1 MERGKFITVE
11 GVDGPDGTAKS
22 GAITFLEGARPQ
34 IQMF

>member
-1 MERGKFITVE
+1 LPFENLLQL
-11 GVDGPDGTAKS
+11 DGPDGTAKS